1 MGLKTRKKKRNL
13 KRTCARCADVVV
25 VVVYYPTTTA
35 TTYTTFVTQR
45 IISKEAFLRPNNEFE
60 FEIR

>member
-1 MGLKTRKKKRNL
+1 MNL

-45 IISKEAFLRPNNEFE
+45 IISKEASLRPNDEFE
-60 FEIR
+60 FEIC